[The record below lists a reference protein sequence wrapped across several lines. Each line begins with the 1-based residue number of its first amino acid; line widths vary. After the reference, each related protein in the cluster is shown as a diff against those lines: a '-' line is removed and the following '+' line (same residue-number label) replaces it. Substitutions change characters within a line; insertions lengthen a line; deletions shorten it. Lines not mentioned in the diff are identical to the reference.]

1 MKTNESQTQHL
12 STNPEPISKWTQEQY
27 VGIVHNLKKQD
38 INQIKQREEYVLF
51 KEIVSLNFTEDSNSG
66 NTIDSKNPVNTVIE
80 GSGVNPPFCTANV
93 AIDTSNNK
101 RSFLAPLDIQ
111 KSDSIA
117 KILPSF
123 KALQSDRM
131 SLNIGFDTEFQD
143 CIDGQRNYRLY
154 FSLQMSIAVGSY
166 LIRYFFLLNPKF
178 QEVSANGGLIP
189 LKYCLADILDDL
201 KKCYFPDFPLVLKRN
216 IIYKKQKNKINASS
230 KLIDFKAMKDSII
243 PITLICHTG
252 KADLPV
258 FRRSKYDMDLLRKL
272 SEIQGGLMSTES
284 ITLKAENDSNY
295 NYYWLIN
302 LCVRDTLGLT
312 PAKSKSLADLGKLIG
327 KPKIELPANTIEH
340 MAHFAFYNTIDFY
353 RYAMND
359 ADIVVLFCSEL
370 FQKNH
375 RIPITLSSAA
385 ALAMCCSIKDYFGV
399 KSRAEYDRIYR
410 GLELLDEGLIQD
422 PNATL
427 KFLKATRYISIQNNP
442 DAKLISEYFEEAYT
456 GGFNASFHI
465 GWITE
470 STIDL
475 DLQGAYPTSMACV
488 LDIDWSKNVSDFPR
502 NHRLSLQD
510 LKDPLTPAVAVGDF
524 DFPETCYCPNIP
536 VLASDGIK
544 IYPRHGRHIYMTGP
558 DMYLA
563 LLLGAK
569 ITIFRG
575 FICQVLF
582 KNEKPSQCLSH
593 AVANLVQDRMT
604 AKVKYKNNSLIEE
617 SLKTMVC
624 SCYGKTAQNVS
635 PKTKYSAKFMG
646 RTDTEPSSVT
656 SPYHAAYTTALVRC
670 MLIACI
676 NQLHDAGYNV
686 YSVTTDGFITNAPTD
701 VVRSLDAYGF
711 TQIFQNGR
719 YILNQTSDLCEANL
733 VWQPKHFNDTF
744 LNITTRG
751 NVAIND
757 AGVLAHNSYTTGE
770 TKGSRADRDAYIIAV
785 LAREGCLECSTK
797 IWTQFSDLVERKNGI
812 HVFETLRHLSMNF
825 DYKRCPIIE
834 TAIDTPVHYDSA
846 NGLYH
851 VDSIIAEYDTRPFN
865 DVEEF
870 LNYRTTLKNEKCV
883 KTVADLE
890 RVKLKSTIKIK
901 GYIGKDLHRKILLS
915 ILMGYRSGLYDIPA
929 LDGLKQSDIVS
940 TVNSWNISKISINDW
955 KNCSRSK
962 RQNNMLPRALVD
974 ETLHLI
980 QTFSRN
986 VTTET

>member
-27 VGIVHNLKKQD
+27 IGIVHNLKKQD

-66 NTIDSKNPVNTVIE
+66 NTIDSENPVNTVIE
-80 GSGVNPPFCTANV
+80 GSGVNSPFCTANV
-93 AIDTSNNK
+93 AIDTSNDK

-201 KKCYFPDFPLVLKRN
+201 KKCYFPDFPLILKRN

-295 NYYWLIN
+295 NYYWLID

-340 MAHFAFYNTIDFY
+340 MAHFAFYNTINFY
-353 RYAMND
+353 RYTMND

-370 FQKNH
+370 FQYNH

-558 DMYLA
+558 DMYL
-563 LLLGAK
+563 G
-569 ITIFRG
+569 
-575 FICQVLF
+575 
-582 KNEKPSQCLSH
+582 
-593 AVANLVQDRMT
+593 
-604 AKVKYKNNSLIEE
+604 
-617 SLKTMVC
+617 
-624 SCYGKTAQNVS
+624 
-635 PKTKYSAKFMG
+635 
-646 RTDTEPSSVT
+646 
-656 SPYHAAYTTALVRC
+656 
-670 MLIACI
+670 
-676 NQLHDAGYNV
+676 
-686 YSVTTDGFITNAPTD
+686 
-701 VVRSLDAYGF
+701 
-711 TQIFQNGR
+711 
-719 YILNQTSDLCEANL
+719 
-733 VWQPKHFNDTF
+733 
-744 LNITTRG
+744 
-751 NVAIND
+751 
-757 AGVLAHNSYTTGE
+757 
-770 TKGSRADRDAYIIAV
+770 
-785 LAREGCLECSTK
+785 
-797 IWTQFSDLVERKNGI
+797 
-812 HVFETLRHLSMNF
+812 
-825 DYKRCPIIE
+825 
-834 TAIDTPVHYDSA
+834 
-846 NGLYH
+846 
-851 VDSIIAEYDTRPFN
+851 
-865 DVEEF
+865 
-870 LNYRTTLKNEKCV
+870 
-883 KTVADLE
+883 
-890 RVKLKSTIKIK
+890 
-901 GYIGKDLHRKILLS
+901 
-915 ILMGYRSGLYDIPA
+915 
-929 LDGLKQSDIVS
+929 
-940 TVNSWNISKISINDW
+940 
-955 KNCSRSK
+955 K
-962 RQNNMLPRALVD
+962 RQIKQCI
-974 ETLHLI
+974 EK
-980 QTFSRN
+980 
-986 VTTET
+986 